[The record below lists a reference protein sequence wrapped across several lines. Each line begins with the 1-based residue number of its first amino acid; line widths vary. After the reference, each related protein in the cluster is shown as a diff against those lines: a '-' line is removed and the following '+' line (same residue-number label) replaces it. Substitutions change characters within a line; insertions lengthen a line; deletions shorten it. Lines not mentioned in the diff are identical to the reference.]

1 MQMLSGSSSGRGL
14 DDSAVPAC
22 PGSNHHYYKHG
33 RGGIARAVRSR
44 SNAASLAPACSCS
57 NHHYYSNHPPTP

>member
-1 MQMLSGSSSGRGL
+1 MLTRSGSSSGRGL
-14 DDSAVPAC
+14 DDSAAYSR
-22 PGSNHHYYKHG
+22 SNHYYHKHC